1 MQVCMSQNNDM
12 KKYKVFKFYSSIQ
25 HNTYGSSKIYTQLYL
40 TEYNYMIRANDVF
53 ISRSA

>member
-1 MQVCMSQNNDM
+1 MSQNNDM